1 MRTIAAA
8 LALFVAA
15 AGAAAQHGPYQG
27 QEARDIKSLSEDDM
41 AALLAGQGQGFAKA
55 AELNGY
61 PGPAHV
67 LELAEPLALSAA
79 QRDAS
84 ARLMNAHKARAS
96 KLGAEVV
103 EAERALDRL
112 FAQRQAEPEAV
123 ERAASRVGQVQAA
136 LRAEHLN
143 AHLLQTQLLS
153 TEQIQRYQALR
164 GYGAEPPKPTGP
176 AHPHHH

>member
-8 LALFVAA
+8 LALFAA
-15 AGAAAQHGPYQG
+15 AASAADQHGPYQG
-27 QEARDIKSLSEDDM
+27 QQARDIKSLSEQDV

-67 LELAEPLALSAA
+67 LELAEPLALSAP

-84 ARLMNAHKARAS
+84 ARLMNSHKARAS

-103 EAERALDRL
+103 EAERVLDRL
-112 FAQRQAEPEAV
+112 FAQHQAEPDTV
-123 ERAASRVGQVQAA
+123 ERAAARVGQLQAA

-143 AHLLQTQLLS
+143 THLLQAQLL
-153 TEQIQRYQALR
+153 TKEQIQRYQVLR
-164 GYGAEPPKPTGP
+164 GYAVAPSEPSEQP
-176 AHPHHH
+176 HPHRH